1 MELLPLWLLN
11 LLFALLLGGAI
22 EGGYRAGKWR
32 HAHAVDEREQSV
44 AAITGS
50 VLGLLALVLGFTFS
64 FAASRFDARRV
75 AVLQEANAIGT
86 TYLRT
91 RLLPEPVRQESA
103 QALRQYAEVRLAG
116 ARSNDIA
123 LQIRQSEQLHETLW
137 RQAML
142 AAEERP
148 TSVMVALYIDSLN
161 RLIDLHE
168 ERIQAALRN
177 RIPSVIWIGLLI
189 MALLSLGAVGYLAG
203 LSCTRRSPV
212 MVVLVLAFTITLALI
227 ADLDRS
233 QEGLLRVGQQAMLDV
248 QQMMNAD
255 VTNTA
260 K

>member
-1 MELLPLWLLN
+1 MEVLPLWFLD
-11 LLFALLLGGAI
+11 LLFASLLGGAL

-32 HAHAVDEREQSV
+32 HAHAADEREQSV

-75 AVLQEANAIGT
+75 AVLQEANAVGT

-91 RLLPEPVRQESA
+91 RLLPEPMRQESA
-103 QALRQYAEVRLAG
+103 QTLRKYVDVRLAG
-116 ARSNDIA
+116 AKSADIA
-123 LQIRQSEQLHETLW
+123 VQIRQSEQLHATLW
-137 RQAML
+137 QQAMSS
-142 AAEERP
+142 AEERP

-177 RIPSVIWIGLLI
+177 RIPSVIWVGLLI
-189 MALLSLGAVGYLAG
+189 MSLLSMGAVGYLAG
-203 LSCTRRSPV
+203 LSCTRRSPI

-233 QEGLLRVGQQAMLDV
+233 HEGLLRVGQQAMLDV

-255 VTNTA
+255 VTKTA